1 LIYDRH
7 NDLDL
12 QRCPQFGRLTGFRVW
27 PGDPPAGPDALKD
40 QVTRNLK
47 DKVAKEEYARLTECI
62 DVRPL
67 VSVKPVKQRF
77 CLANVGNL
85 KALREC
91 PVHRFKDLPCVGL
104 PVLLDPEMR
113 KA

>member
-1 LIYDRH
+1 MADAEAICEAVAIARSVASLGTGAWAHSGAIPP
-7 NDLDL
+7 LPAA
-12 QRCPQFGRLTGFRVW
+12 QRRGQTRWLT
-27 PGDPPAGPDALKD
+27 K
-40 QVTRNLK
+40 
-47 DKVAKEEYARLTECI
+47 CI

-67 VSVKPVKQRF
+67 VSIKPVKQRF

-91 PVHRFKDLPCVGL
+91 PVHRCKDLPCVGL
-104 PVLLDPEMR
+104 PVLPDPETR